1 MAGEGRAP
9 WPPGGGEMG
18 GLVRAHDWSATPL
31 GPIEGWSPG
40 LRTTVEIV
48 LACGFPMVALW
59 GPELIQVYND
69 GYRALMG
76 DKHPAGLGQA
86 TRACWPEVW
95 HINEPIYRRVLAG
108 ETVTFED
115 ALYPIARHGA
125 LEDAWFTLS
134 YSPVRGS
141 DGDVGGVLVTVLETT
156 AGHWAEAALREGE
169 ARFRALATAGTSM
182 IYRMSPDWR
191 RMHRLD
197 GRDVLADTPEPVED
211 WADTYLLPEDQR
223 EVFAAIEEAIRTGS
237 TFELEHRVR
246 LADGGVGWVLS
257 RAVPILGPDGEVVE
271 WFGAA
276 SDITARREAEAVLRV
291 ARDAAEAANREK
303 SRFLASVSHDLRQP
317 VMAALLFVDLLRKRP
332 LGGHERELVEPLADS
347 VTNLNGML
355 TGLLEVAR
363 LDAGIV
369 RPEVREFPLDELL
382 GRLRGEFQGAAREAG
397 LSLEVTQTG
406 LSICSDPLLVELV
419 LRNLLSNAIK
429 FTEAG
434 GVRVAVDAEAED
446 ALLSVIDTGVGIPA
460 DQLERVFE
468 DYVQLGKTPREH
480 SRGFGIGLSTVRRVA
495 ALLGIE
501 VAVRSTAGR
510 GSTFALRLPLA
521 EDRNSAHH
529 DAAIAEEGVLGGVT
543 VLVVDDEALVLKA
556 LEMTLRSRGAAVRAA
571 RGLRDAAEAL
581 ALDDGPP
588 DAVVADYTLAQGERG
603 TEIIAAARE
612 RGVRAAVLITGDT
625 SPARMAEAERSGYR
639 LLHKPV
645 DPDRLTN
652 LLTELLGRG

>member
-1 MAGEGRAP
+1 
-9 WPPGGGEMG
+9 
-18 GLVRAHDWSATPL
+18 
-31 GPIEGWSPG
+31 
-40 LRTTVEIV
+40 
-48 LACGFPMVALW
+48 
-59 GPELIQVYND
+59 
-69 GYRALMG
+69 
-76 DKHPAGLGQA
+76 
-86 TRACWPEVW
+86 
-95 HINEPIYRRVLAG
+95 
-108 ETVTFED
+108 
-115 ALYPIARHGA
+115 
-125 LEDAWFTLS
+125 
-134 YSPVRGS
+134 
-141 DGDVGGVLVTVLETT
+141 
-156 AGHWAEAALREGE
+156 
-169 ARFRALATAGTSM
+169 M

-521 EDRNSAHH
+521 EDRDSAHR
-529 DAAIAEEGVLGGVT
+529 DAATAEEGVLGGVT

>member
-521 EDRNSAHH
+521 EDRDSAHR

-571 RGLRDAAEAL
+571 RGLCDAAEAL
-581 ALDDGPP
+581 ARDDGPP

>member
-369 RPEVREFPLDELL
+369 RPEVREFPLTNGVVGPDRPAEGIAMTRPPRREPPRHPAPPIAPAKTCRWIDGDVREPGWRYCDRPSVT
-382 GRLRGEFQGAAREAG
+382 GRSWCVEHNARAY
-397 LSLEVTQTG
+397 
-406 LSICSDPLLVELV
+406 
-419 LRNLLSNAIK
+419 RR
-429 FTEAG
+429 G
-434 GVRVAVDAEAED
+434 GVIDLED
-446 ALLSVIDTGVGIPA
+446 
-460 DQLERVFE
+460 
-468 DYVQLGKTPREH
+468 
-480 SRGFGIGLSTVRRVA
+480 
-495 ALLGIE
+495 
-501 VAVRSTAGR
+501 
-510 GSTFALRLPLA
+510 
-521 EDRNSAHH
+521 
-529 DAAIAEEGVLGGVT
+529 
-543 VLVVDDEALVLKA
+543 
-556 LEMTLRSRGAAVRAA
+556 
-571 RGLRDAAEAL
+571 
-581 ALDDGPP
+581 
-588 DAVVADYTLAQGERG
+588 
-603 TEIIAAARE
+603 
-612 RGVRAAVLITGDT
+612 
-625 SPARMAEAERSGYR
+625 
-639 LLHKPV
+639 
-645 DPDRLTN
+645 
-652 LLTELLGRG
+652 

>member
-521 EDRNSAHH
+521 EDRDSAHR

>member
-521 EDRNSAHH
+521 EDRGSAHR
-529 DAAIAEEGVLGGVT
+529 DAATAEEGVLGGVT

>member
-1 MAGEGRAP
+1 
-9 WPPGGGEMG
+9 MG

-156 AGHWAEAALREGE
+156 AGHRAEAALREGE

-521 EDRNSAHH
+521 EDRGSAHR
-529 DAAIAEEGVLGGVT
+529 DAATAEEGVLGGVT

>member
-521 EDRNSAHH
+521 EDRDSAHR
-529 DAAIAEEGVLGGVT
+529 DAATAEEGVLGGVT

-581 ALDDGPP
+581 ARDDGPP